1 MTLGEG
7 ASTGESPAVPLAL
20 QDPGDERRARGC
32 GLVAAEGRGALP
44 HVSTR
49 TSCSSM
55 LLQPNVHTS
64 NCAIRSK
71 SLLEISRAWAAN
83 SSAAIRLRSRSSSL
97 MGATLAS
104 SSSWACST
112 LEIIASKLEL
122 ILSRAKS
129 SAPQSFA
136 TERSTHRSGTSES
149 IAKYVSPAAC
159 MEQWLVLKSLITVLN
174 HLTIFF
180 FISDAP

>member
-55 LLQPNVHTS
+55 LLMAASELSTTS
-64 NCAIRSK
+64 SPVSGCVITQLVELRCPLMRNLGSK
-71 SLLEISRAWAAN
+71 AL
-83 SSAAIRLRSRSSSL
+83 
-97 MGATLAS
+97 
-104 SSSWACST
+104 
-112 LEIIASKLEL
+112 
-122 ILSRAKS
+122 
-129 SAPQSFA
+129 
-136 TERSTHRSGTSES
+136 
-149 IAKYVSPAAC
+149 
-159 MEQWLVLKSLITVLN
+159 
-174 HLTIFF
+174 
-180 FISDAP
+180 